1 LGAGYFYVKARVKL
15 LVRAI
20 ILLAAIVA
28 TGGVVFV
35 VLLRNHAAGVYPI
48 EADSLGIPLFSSA
61 LVLMLFAALMTVGLL
76 RASTSRWLTRLGTLS
91 LVLAS
96 FLTLFYGLTWADSDH
111 WPIAVSF
118 CALALTVPLLARR
131 AHPHALAAGSA

>member
-1 LGAGYFYVKARVKL
+1 
-15 LVRAI
+15 
-20 ILLAAIVA
+20 
-28 TGGVVFV
+28 VFV